1 MDTRRRV
8 LVTYATAAGSTE
20 GIAERIAG
28 TLRAAGAE
36 VVCRPAGPDADLQ
49 PFDAFVVGSAV
60 HNMAWLQPAV
70 DLVARAHEIGRP
82 VWCFS
87 VGGIQPRGRLTRA
100 MTDRELRR
108 IAQAFPGSFVPR
120 DHRMFGGIIDMQHT
134 PLWGRLF
141 FRATGGR
148 PGDHRDWAAVEAW
161 AAEIAAGL
169 TGRDPAVE
177 PMGTR
182 RRESGTAAGSGT

>member
-1 MDTRRRV
+1 MDARTRV
-8 LVTYATAAGSTE
+8 LVTYATAAGSTT
-20 GIAERIAG
+20 GVAERIAV

-36 VVCRPAGPDADLQ
+36 VACRPAVPDID
-49 PFDAFVVGSAV
+49 PRHFDAFVVGSAV

-70 DLVARAHEIGRP
+70 DFLIRAQQTDRP

-87 VGGIQPRGRLTRA
+87 VGGIQPRGPLTRA

-108 IAQAFPGSFVPR
+108 IAQSFPRSLAPR
-120 DHRMFGGIIDMQHT
+120 GHRMFGGIIDMRRT

-148 PGDHRDWAAVEAW
+148 AGDHRDWAAIQDW
-161 AAEIAAGL
+161 AEEIAADL
-169 TGRDPAVE
+169 PAD
-177 PMGTR
+177 R
-182 RRESGTAAGSGT
+182 GTATPISPAGERPC